1 MTKTLLF
8 WFVILEYLHRL
19 LSLCSG
25 QYDVYVEVDGR
36 HKKVGEYDGQG
47 FFGELA
53 LMYNVPRAATVV
65 CSSPGCVWALVSLQR
80 CSFYNHFKY
89 FISSC
94 FSNSVFMLFKYRTH
108 WVFSFLNSIKINNFF
123 NFIETLDWKSFF

>member
-1 MTKTLLF
+1 MKYAPKLYIYFLSIYHTLIDTYVFHVHNVTKNSLF
-8 WFVILEYLHRL
+8 EFCHLSKECLEFKNISTN

-65 CSSPGCVWALVSLQR
+65 CSSPGCVWALVSFQ
-80 CSFYNHFKY
+80 FY
-89 FISSC
+89 
-94 FSNSVFMLFKYRTH
+94 
-108 WVFSFLNSIKINNFF
+108 
-123 NFIETLDWKSFF
+123 